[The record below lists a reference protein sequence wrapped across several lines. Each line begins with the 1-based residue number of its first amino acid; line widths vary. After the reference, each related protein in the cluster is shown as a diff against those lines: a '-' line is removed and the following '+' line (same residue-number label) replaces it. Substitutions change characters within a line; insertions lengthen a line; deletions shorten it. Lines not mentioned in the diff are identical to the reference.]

1 MMAFHGKAG
10 SAACP
15 ELWSP
20 GHPHQETGIY
30 LMSLPLSDTRER
42 NADVQR
48 SGGAAQ
54 SSQTWSSEREA
65 LWG

>member
-1 MMAFHGKAG
+1 MVRQGPQHAPSYGLLVI
-10 SAACP
+10 P
-15 ELWSP
+15 IRRP
-20 GHPHQETGIY
+20 GIY
-30 LMSLPLSDTRER
+30 LMCLPLSDTRER